1 MTIAP
6 KKAKIYH
13 AAEEIFP
20 IDFPSISHGRKS
32 MERQQDKFTTC
43 SFEPYEVRSKD
54 GETTVKKW
62 RAVFPYKDENGKW
75 RKKSVTLKTTGRDK
89 GRSKQVQ
96 KAIEA
101 EAEALRV
108 QLNREVKQ
116 AEIEA
121 LEAPKRQTL
130 STYLAGYIEERAIS
144 VEPSTVDG
152 YRHLANNVIG
162 AFIGD
167 MELQEMQPDVIAR
180 WMREAMG
187 EYAAA
192 SVRKA
197 FVLLRAA
204 LGQAC
209 DRDLIPKDPTRG
221 LKAPKQA
228 APVSNSLTEADRGA
242 VLAYV
247 NIKPTL
253 PTSVAIRMALYTGM
267 RRGEMCALRWK
278 NVDLE
283 ALTLRVAESF
293 GKASKKDVADSIV
306 NPLCFSGFYLKEPK
320 NKSSIRTVYF
330 PEDLA
335 KALRARKALMKAQ
348 CLEAGISFSENMYV
362 LGDIKDYETTRG
374 GNAARDYVPMH
385 PHTLW
390 VKWHS
395 IAEDLELVGTEGKI
409 PALHDLRHTFATT
422 AIASGVDVKTVSSSM
437 GHTDTAMTLNRYTSA
452 DPDAQRRAADKMGEV
467 YGACLEEAQ
476 SVAEILELGK
486 TGTDE

>member
-1 MTIAP
+1 
-6 KKAKIYH
+6 
-13 AAEEIFP
+13 
-20 IDFPSISHGRKS
+20 

-43 SFEPYEVRSKD
+43 SFEPYEVNNKD

-96 KAIEA
+96 KTIEA

-108 QLNREVKQ
+108 QLNVEARQ

-130 STYLAGYIEERAIS
+130 STYLESYIDERAIS

-162 AFIGD
+162 VYIGE
-167 MELQEMQPDVIAR
+167 MELRDMQPDVIAK
-180 WMREAMG
+180 WMREALG
-187 EYAAA
+187 DYSTA

-204 LGQAC
+204 LRQAC

-283 ALTLRVAESF
+283 AQTLRVAESF
-293 GKASKKDVADSIV
+293 GKATKKDVADSIV

-335 KALRARKALMKAQ
+335 KVLRARKALMKAQ

-385 PHTLW
+385 PHNLW

-476 SVAEILELGK
+476 SVAEILELDG
-486 TGTDE
+486 TGTDGR

>member
-1 MTIAP
+1 MAIS
-6 KKAKIYH
+6 
-13 AAEEIFP
+13 EIETFATY
-20 IDFPSISHGRKS
+20 SLRAYKV
-32 MERQQDKFTTC
+32 ER
-43 SFEPYEVRSKD
+43 KD
-54 GETTVKKW
+54 GNGNPVTVTKW
-62 RAVFPYKDENGKW
+62 RAIYPYQVGDKW
-75 RKKSVTLKTTGRDK
+75 LNKSKTLKTEGRDK
-89 GRSKQVQ
+89 GRSKQIE
-96 KAIEA
+96 KALNA

-108 QLNREVKQ
+108 QLNKEVKQ
-116 AEIEA
+116 AEIEV
-121 LEAPKRQTL
+121 LEAPKKQTL
-130 STYLAGYIEERAIS
+130 STYLAGYIDERAIS

-162 AFIGD
+162 AYIGE
-167 MELQEMQPDVIAR
+167 MELRGIQPDVISK

-187 EYAAA
+187 DYSAA

-204 LGQAC
+204 LRQAC

-242 VLAYV
+242 VLAYA

-253 PTSVAIRMALYTGM
+253 PVSVAIRMALYTGM

-293 GKASKKDVADSIV
+293 GKANKRDVSDSIV

-335 KALRARKALMKAQ
+335 TVLKARKALMKAQ

-362 LGDIKDYETTRG
+362 LGSIDDYKTTRG
-374 GNAARDYVPMH
+374 GNATRDYVPMH
-385 PHTLW
+385 PHNLW

-476 SVAEILELGK
+476 SVAEILELAK
-486 TGTDE
+486 TGTDGE